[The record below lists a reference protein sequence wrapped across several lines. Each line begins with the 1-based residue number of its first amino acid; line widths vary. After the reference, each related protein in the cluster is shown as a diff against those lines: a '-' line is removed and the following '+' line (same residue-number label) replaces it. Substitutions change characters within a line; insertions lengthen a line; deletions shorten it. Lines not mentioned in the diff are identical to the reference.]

1 MSDRGHHQ
9 TSEGTTVSMS
19 DLESYRGRLDRIDD
33 QIAHL
38 LGERFDIC
46 RAVAHFKSAHGI
58 PMMQPDRVDAV
69 RARYL
74 ARGAAVDL
82 PSDFSTNLFELLIA
96 ATCRVEDEI
105 IDELTQARE
114 EQAS

>member
-9 TSEGTTVSMS
+9 ASTEPPSTSGG
-19 DLESYRGRLDRIDD
+19 LERYRGRLDRIDD
-33 QIAHL
+33 QIANL

-46 RAVAHFKSAHGI
+46 RAVAHYKSAHAI
-58 PMMQPDRVDAV
+58 PMMQPDRVVEV

-74 ARGAAVDL
+74 ARGAAADL
-82 PSDFSTNLFELLIA
+82 PADFSSDLFELLIA

>member
-1 MSDRGHHQ
+1 MSD
-9 TSEGTTVSMS
+9 
-19 DLESYRGRLDRIDD
+19 DLERYRGRLDRIDD
-33 QIAHL
+33 QIASL

-46 RAVAHFKSAHGI
+46 RAVAHHKSAHSI
-58 PMMQPDRVDAV
+58 PMMQPERVVEV

-74 ARGAAVDL
+74 ARGAAADL
-82 PSDFSTNLFELLIA
+82 PPDFSADLFELLIA
-96 ATCRVEDEI
+96 ATCRLEDEI

>member
-1 MSDRGHHQ
+1 MTETTIKCLQDHRLHRG
-9 TSEGTTVSMS
+9 G
-19 DLESYRGRLDRIDD
+19 LERYRDRLDRIDD

-46 RAVAHFKSAHGI
+46 RAVAHYKSAHDI
-58 PMMQPDRVDAV
+58 PMMQPDRVAAV
-69 RARYL
+69 RAGYL

-82 PSDFSTNLFELLIA
+82 PPDFSAELFELLIA
-96 ATCRVEDEI
+96 ATCRLEDEI

>member
-1 MSDRGHHQ
+1 MN
-9 TSEGTTVSMS
+9 
-19 DLESYRGRLDRIDD
+19 DLESYRDRLDRIDD

-46 RAVAHFKSAHGI
+46 RAVARYKSAHDI
-58 PMMQPDRVDAV
+58 PMMQPDRVAAV

-82 PSDFSTNLFELLIA
+82 PPDFSAELFELLIA

>member
-1 MSDRGHHQ
+1 MN
-9 TSEGTTVSMS
+9 
-19 DLESYRGRLDRIDD
+19 DLESFRDRLDRIDD

-46 RAVAHFKSAHGI
+46 RDVARYKSAHAI
-58 PMMQPDRVDAV
+58 PMMQPDRVAEV

-82 PSDFSTNLFELLIA
+82 PPDFSAELFELLIA

-105 IDELTQARE
+105 IDALTPTKQ

>member
-1 MSDRGHHQ
+1 
-9 TSEGTTVSMS
+9 MS
-19 DLESYRGRLDRIDD
+19 DLESYRHRLDRIDD

-46 RAVAHFKSAHGI
+46 RAVAHYKSAHDI
-58 PMMQPDRVDAV
+58 PMMQPDRVAEV

-74 ARGAAVDL
+74 ARGLTVDL
-82 PSDFSTNLFELLIA
+82 PPDFSVALFELLIA

>member
-1 MSDRGHHQ
+1 MSDR
-9 TSEGTTVSMS
+9 S
-19 DLESYRGRLDRIDD
+19 LESFRDRLDRLDD

-38 LGERFDIC
+38 LGERFDVC
-46 RAVAHFKSAHGI
+46 RDVARYKSAHGI
-58 PMMQPDRVDAV
+58 PMMQPDRVAAV

-82 PSDFSTNLFELLIA
+82 PPDFSAELFELLIA

>member
-1 MSDRGHHQ
+1 
-9 TSEGTTVSMS
+9 MS
-19 DLESYRGRLDRIDD
+19 DLESYRNRLDLIDD

-46 RAVAHFKSAHGI
+46 RAVAHYKSAHGI
-58 PMMQPDRVDAV
+58 PMMQPDRVAEV

-74 ARGAAVDL
+74 TRGAAAGL
-82 PSDFSTNLFELLIA
+82 PPDFSAELFELLIA
-96 ATCRVEDEI
+96 ATCRVEDQI

>member
-9 TSEGTTVSMS
+9 TSEGPPSARGG
-19 DLESYRGRLDRIDD
+19 LERYRDRLDRIDD

-46 RAVAHFKSAHGI
+46 RAVAHYKSAHGI

-82 PSDFSTNLFELLIA
+82 PPDFSASLFELLSA